1 MAHYIL
7 TALKGCVV
15 KTFCLHIVAFLKTRA
30 LGERR
35 PLPSADP
42 DDPDSDPAFLFF
54 FIYKYFF
61 VSFLFKNHL
70 ILKQIWGLILYSDF
84 NNISNIKP
92 NTNYDFVKV
101 PQSPILAFL
110 LENHVIFHIMST

>member
-1 MAHYIL
+1 MTIVKVAYEVYIGQCSSSNPVVAHYIL

-54 FIYKYFF
+54 SSY
-61 VSFLFKNHL
+61 
-70 ILKQIWGLILYSDF
+70 
-84 NNISNIKP
+84 
-92 NTNYDFVKV
+92 T
-101 PQSPILAFL
+101 FL
-110 LENHVIFHIMST
+110 LVFYLKII